1 MSNYISPIFSG
12 IIVSLLIIYL
22 SIIPVMIYQYRKYNG
37 VLVKRNI
44 VMFSFV
50 VYMLTAWFMTILP
63 LPSFDTVMNMKNIEP
78 NLIPFKFIQDFIQK
92 SGFVISSPRTWLHAI
107 KSPSF
112 YTVAFNVLLT
122 YPFGIYLRKYFKL
135 SLGKTILCGV
145 LLSLFYEIT
154 QYTGLYGIYPKA
166 YRLADIDDVIVNTL
180 GTTLGYLTTPIV
192 GRLLPKLESSK
203 DKKISAK
210 ASLIRRGIAL
220 IVDFIILDILYGI
233 LYFVFSVL
241 GVESFS
247 NLNIGEVIYCYI
259 YFITMPL
266 IYNGETFGM
275 KLLKI
280 KIVNENNSE
289 LKFKEVLIRNGI
301 LISIL
306 KLTGLLSVMLNN
318 LEQSIVVVLLALG
331 LNLAPLAFYL
341 YVFIK
346 LILKKDILFYEKI
359 SRTRTVVDES

>member
-1 MSNYISPIFSG
+1 MSNYITPIFSG

-63 LPSFDTVMNMKNIEP
+63 LPSIETVVDMKTIEP
-78 NLIPFKFIQDFIQK
+78 NLVPFKFVQDFIEK
-92 SGFVISSPRTWLHAI
+92 SGFVISNPKTWLHAI

-166 YRLADIDDVIVNTL
+166 YRLADIDDVMVNTL
-180 GTTLGYLTTPIV
+180 GTVLGYLTTPIV

-203 DKKISAK
+203 DKNTSAK
-210 ASLIRRGIAL
+210 ASLIRRGVAL

-233 LYFVFSVL
+233 LVFIFSVL
-241 GVESFS
+241 GAEAFL
-247 NLNIGEVIYCYI
+247 NLNIGEVIYSYI

-266 IYNGETFGM
+266 VYNGETFGM

-289 LKFKEVLIRNGI
+289 LKFKEILIRNGI
-301 LISIL
+301 LVSIL
-306 KLTGLLSVMLNN
+306 KLTGLLSIILNN
-318 LEQSIVVVLLALG
+318 LEQSIIVVLLALG
-331 LNLAPLAFYL
+331 LGLAPLIFYL

-346 LILKKDILFYEKI
+346 WIFKRNVLFYEKI
-359 SRTRTVVDES
+359 SKTRTVVDES